1 MILKNLLRR
10 RGRTLLTMLGVAI
23 GVAAII
29 GLGMLADVLQSGYT
43 SLLTGSDADLIL
55 SQPDAY
61 DLTMSAVDEE
71 AGGQLLAMPEV
82 AAVSAMVQGLVQ
94 AEDQPYFFVFGY
106 PEGSFV
112 LERFQLTAGSGLYSR
127 EADKAHGRPALLG
140 SAAAEALQ
148 KGPGDTLMVNNGAFR
163 IVGIYQ
169 TGNALEDGSALL
181 RLSDAQDL
189 LGQARKVSL
198 FYIQLKEP
206 GLRARVEQRAAR
218 LWPNLMITTSG
229 DLAGRQAMVE
239 TMRGVMLGIA
249 MLAVVIG
256 GVGLANA
263 QLMAVFER
271 TREIGVLRA
280 VGWRRGRV
288 LGMIL
293 GESLLVCGLGGLLGV
308 GLGWLAARA
317 LAGSIGM
324 FGASS
329 VALRPEVVGQAA
341 AVVLVLGLA
350 GGLYPAWR
358 AACLPPIEALRY
370 EGGHL
375 GGGRRLPV
383 GGMAAQSLWRRRA
396 RTLLTLGGL
405 ALTVG
410 AVMALDAVTRG
421 FYAMA
426 TDLAGGLDTEVVV
439 RQADVS
445 DLAYSAIDERVTD
458 KISALPDVRSAS
470 GVIFTAAT
478 LPDAGLFMLQG
489 YAPGE
494 YGIQHFKVVEGE
506 RLTNNRQLMLG
517 RPMAVALKKGV
528 GDTLTLGGMRFRIV
542 GIYET
547 KLAWEANG
555 GVISLRDAMAFVGRP
570 RKVGVIGIKLYDPAR
585 APAVVELINARFP
598 DVHASLS
605 GDFAGDMPD
614 LENMSGI
621 INAVSAMAVA
631 VGSLGIMNTMLM
643 SVLER
648 TREIGVLRAL
658 GWRRWA
664 VLLLILREALLLGML
679 GGVAGVGMAFAMGAG
694 LAHAPMV
701 GGMLTPAWTWDVLVR
716 ALGVAL
722 FLGVLGGLY
731 PAYRATQLQPV
742 EALRYE

>member
-23 GVAAII
+23 GVAAIV

-43 SLLTGSDADLIL
+43 SLLTGSEADLIL

-61 DLTMSAVDEE
+61 DLTTSAVDEE
-71 AGGQLLAMPEV
+71 AGEQLLAMPEV
-82 AAVSAMVQGLVQ
+82 EAVSGMVQGLVQ
-94 AEDQPYFFVFGY
+94 SEDQPYFFVFGY
-106 PEGSFV
+106 PEDSFA
-112 LERFQLTAGSGLYSR
+112 LERFQVTEGTGLYSR
-127 EADKAHGRPALLG
+127 EAGKPHGRPALLG
-140 SAAAEALQ
+140 SAAAEAMHKSL
-148 KGPGDTLMVNNGAFR
+148 GDTLRVNDSAFR
-163 IVGIYQ
+163 IIGIYQ

-181 RLSDAQDL
+181 RLRDAQDL

-206 GLRARVEQRAAR
+206 GLRARVEERAER
-218 LWPNLMITTSG
+218 LWPNLLITTSG
-229 DLAGRQAMVE
+229 DLAGQQSMVE
-239 TMRGVMLGIA
+239 SMRGVMLAIA

-280 VGWRRGRV
+280 VGWRRGQV

-293 GESLLVCGLGGLLGV
+293 GESVAVCTLGGLLGV
-308 GLGWLAARA
+308 GLGWLAAGA
-317 LAGSIGM
+317 IAGAMGLFGGSGTLQPETLA
-324 FGASS
+324 
-329 VALRPEVVGQAA
+329 QA
-341 AVVLVLGLA
+341 AVVVLGLGLA

-370 EGGHL
+370 EGGNL
-375 GGGRRLPV
+375 GSGGRLPI
-383 GGMAAQSLWRRRA
+383 GGMAIQGLWRRRA

-410 AVMALDAVTRG
+410 AVMALDGVTRG
-421 FYAMA
+421 FIGMA
-426 TDLAGGLDTEVVV
+426 TDLASGLDTEVVV
-439 RQADVS
+439 READVS
-445 DLAYSAIDERVTD
+445 DIAYSAIDERVTD
-458 KISALPDVRSAS
+458 KISALPAVKNAS
-470 GVIFTAAT
+470 GVIFTAAV

-494 YGIQHFKVVEGE
+494 YGIRHFRIVEGE
-506 RLTNNRQLMLG
+506 RLTGNRQVMLG
-517 RPMAVALKKGV
+517 RQMAVALKKGV
-528 GDTLTLGGMRFRIV
+528 GDTLSLGGMRFRVV

-547 KLAWEANG
+547 KVAWEATG

-570 RKVGVIGIKLYDPAR
+570 RKVGVIGIKLHDASQ
-585 APAVVELINARFP
+585 ASAVVAQINSQFP
-598 DVHASLS
+598 DVHATLS
-605 GDFAGDMPD
+605 GDFASQMPD
-614 LENMSGI
+614 LQNMSGI

-631 VGSLGIMNTMLM
+631 VGSLGVMNTMLM

-658 GWRRWA
+658 GWRRRS
-664 VLLLILREALLLGML
+664 VLWLILREALVLGAL
-679 GGVAGVGMAFAMGAG
+679 GGVAGIGMAFAMGAG
-694 LAHAPMV
+694 LARAPMM
-701 GGMLTPAWTWDVLVR
+701 GSLLTPAWSWDGLAR
-716 ALGVAL
+716 ALAVAL

-731 PAYRATQLQPV
+731 PAYRATRLQPV